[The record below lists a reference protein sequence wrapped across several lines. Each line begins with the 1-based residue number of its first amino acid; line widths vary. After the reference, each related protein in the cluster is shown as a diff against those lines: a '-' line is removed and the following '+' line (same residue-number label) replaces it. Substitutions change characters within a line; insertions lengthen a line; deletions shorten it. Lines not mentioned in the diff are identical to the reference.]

1 MRARGT
7 RECECCLFCELVRDG
22 ICVRVCVHRIASRA
36 APSCRVASLRRV
48 QARAETGD
56 CTLICPASVR
66 PRPPGGNGPSAAR
79 DTSGPRQA
87 RFWISHF
94 RVSRTT
100 YPDAP
105 NLENLGYRAPQ
116 AVVRSPFMIELG
128 APRLYCGRYPLK
140 FSLLTFSRAESSLG
154 RGDAPA
160 KGADHQMA
168 HPAPE

>member
-1 MRARGT
+1 MRARGKE
-7 RECECCLFCELVRDG
+7 RGNVASFALVRDG

-56 CTLICPASVR
+56 CTLICPA
-66 PRPPGGNGPSAAR
+66 RPPA
-79 DTSGPRQA
+79 TSGRKRTVRDVTRA
-87 RFWISHF
+87 GRVKRDFGFRISD
-94 RVSRTT
+94 
-100 YPDAP
+100 YPVPHTPTLLISKTSILCTAGRGP
-105 NLENLGYRAPQ
+105 
-116 AVVRSPFMIELG
+116 VTFMIELG